1 VTTTTAAGPTRQ
13 RILDA
18 ALALMSEHGASGTS
32 MRQLADACELNVAT
46 LYHHFPSKSDLFRAV
61 VAEQGYLERMGTDEP
76 PPELAALGAPAARLT
91 GLVAWLWDAIVT
103 EEAVWRLLIGE
114 AMRGDATARDEARV
128 LVDGMDLALAGW
140 VVQLVPELTDR
151 ATPVA
156 RLVRATLFNLMV
168 GHLALGP
175 DPERASTDIAGLVEA
190 LL

>member
-1 VTTTTAAGPTRQ
+1 MTTVAAGPTRQ

-18 ALALMSEHGASGTS
+18 ALVLMSEHGASGTS
-32 MRQLADACELNVAT
+32 MRQLAVACDLNVAT

-76 PPELAALGAPAARLT
+76 PPELADLASPGARLS
-91 GLVAWLWDAIVT
+91 GLVSWLWGEVVA

-128 LVDGMDLALAGW
+128 LVEGMDLALAGW
-140 VVQLVPELTDR
+140 VAQLVPEVADR
-151 ATPVA
+151 AEPVA

-175 DPERASTDIAGLVEA
+175 DPERASSDINGLVKA
-190 LL
+190 LHP

>member
-1 VTTTTAAGPTRQ
+1 MATAAAAPSRQ

-32 MRQLADACELNVAT
+32 MRQLAEACELNVAT

-76 PPELAALGAPAARLT
+76 PAALSALGPPAARLT
-91 GLVAWLWDAIVT
+91 GLVTWLWEAVVL

-114 AMRGDATARDEARV
+114 AMRGDTTARDEARV
-128 LVDGMDLALAGW
+128 LVDGMDVALTGW
-140 VVQLVPELTDR
+140 VAQIVPELADR
-151 ATPVA
+151 AAPVA

-175 DPERASTDIAGLVEA
+175 DPDRASTDIEGLVDA